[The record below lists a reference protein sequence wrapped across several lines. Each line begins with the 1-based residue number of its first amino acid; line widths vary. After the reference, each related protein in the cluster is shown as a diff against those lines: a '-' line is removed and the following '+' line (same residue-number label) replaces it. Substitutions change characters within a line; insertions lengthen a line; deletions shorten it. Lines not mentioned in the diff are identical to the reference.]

1 MNRLNDSQLLS
12 LLLVTDAFALI
23 CFMGDLSVISVAGF
37 VLGAVFRYLLYLPIA
52 EFYQKGGTLKS
63 SSALVKWFCL
73 IYIILWGGL
82 LFVMLWNAS
91 EAVTIPAEYIP
102 FIPENLV
109 ISGLIALTCLYV
121 SSPGE
126 KALSRAS
133 LIASALGAICISI
146 VILSAVPRFRIAYLE
161 DIPQGRD
168 IISGL
173 FTGFVIGGGSGAL
186 TVLLGFT
193 KGDAKR
199 LIRRY
204 FTAQLI
210 LLAVVS
216 LTVIMVTGGIDKVTD
231 FPVITAVTLS
241 QPFSTQRID
250 ALFLIIFVILAVFS
264 ISVQTVTASYLLS
277 RLYPDFRRFRSSF
290 VLLAIIATAFF
301 LSSVPVYAPV
311 TGALTLI
318 APFGILTELLRR
330 RKRGKV

>member
-1 MNRLNDSQLLS
+1 MNRLTDSQLLA

-52 EFYQKGGTLKS
+52 EFYKNGGTLKS
-63 SSALVKWFCL
+63 SSAAVKWFCL

-91 EAVTIPAEYIP
+91 EAITIPAEGLF
-102 FIPENLV
+102 FIPEKL
-109 ISGLIALTCLYV
+109 IIAALIAITCLYV

-126 KALSRAS
+126 KALSRATV
-133 LIASALGAICISI
+133 IASALGAICISV
-146 VILSAVPRFRIAYLE
+146 VILSAVPRFRIEYLE
-161 DIPQGRD
+161 DTPQGSG
-168 IISGL
+168 ILSGL
-173 FTGFVIGGGSGAL
+173 LTGFVIGGGSGTL

-193 KGDAKR
+193 KSGTKR

-204 FTAQLI
+204 YTAQLI
-210 LLAVVS
+210 LLTVVS
-216 LTVIMVTGGIDKVTD
+216 LTVIMVTGGIESVTE

-250 ALFLIIFVILAVFS
+250 ALFLIIFVIFAVFS
-264 ISVQTVTASYLLS
+264 ISVHTVTASYLLS
-277 RLYPDFRRFRSSF
+277 SLYPDFRKFRSSF
-290 VLLAIIATAFF
+290 VLIAIIAAAFL
-301 LSSVPVYAPV
+301 LSSVPVYSPV

-318 APFGILTELLRR
+318 APFGVLAEILRR
-330 RKRGKV
+330 RKRGSV